1 MLVGWLDE
9 EDEVIILVLD
19 VDDVGWDEVLADE
32 VVLIC
37 QERLEDEDEFLD
49 FDDVVELYEV
59 LDDEYMVML

>member
-59 LDDEYMVML
+59 LDDEYMAML

>member
-59 LDDEYMVML
+59 LDDKYMVML

>member
-1 MLVGWLDE
+1 MMVGWL
-9 EDEVIILVLD
+9 DEVIILVLD